1 MGTCPSSFNGC
12 IVLTLELLLSRNMK
26 RRCVSERKING
37 KLLDEFIL
45 PNDSNACSVE
55 WHPYSSLMA
64 CCTYTLQGK
73 EDEEKG
79 GTRRRVGG
87 VGIFRVGS
95 GDGDEEVS
103 PLLSMEQYL
112 ALDVGVLDCKWRM
125 SDSGEE
131 PLLACAV
138 SDGRILLYRIDE
150 VCVACFEGRKTC
162 VACC

>member
-1 MGTCPSSFNGC
+1 MEG
-12 IVLTLELLLSRNMK
+12 R
-26 RRCVSERKING
+26 
-37 KLLDEFIL
+37 LLDEIIL

-55 WHPYSSLMA
+55 WCPCSSLLA

-79 GTRRRVGG
+79 GTRKRVGG

-103 PLLSMEQYL
+103 PRLSLEQYL
-112 ALDVGVLDCKWRM
+112 ALNVGVLDCKWRM

-131 PLLACAV
+131 RLLACAA

-150 VCVACFEGRKTC
+150 VCVACCEGQKTC
-162 VACC
+162 VAYC